1 MCSSNLCR
9 SKNPNDSAIVWEHNI
24 PRDRERNVVAPA
36 NYLAWEQENQAF
48 EQLIAFTSNSV
59 NLTGVGD
66 PEELD
71 GQLVGTALFPTLGV
85 EALHGRTFLP
95 EEGQP
100 GADRVVLLSHGLWQ
114 RRFGSDPEL
123 VGQAVTLSGRPHDV
137 VGVMPRGFSFFAPDT
152 ELWIPMQFDEDDREP
167 RGRSILVLG
176 RLRAGVTM
184 QQAQADMQR
193 VSTGLVERWPDF
205 NTGWSVNVV
214 PLQEQIVGEI
224 RPALL
229 VLLGAVAFVLL
240 IASANVANLLLARG
254 AGRQREFSIRTAL
267 GASRRELVR
276 QLLVEAS
283 ILAAVGGLMG
293 VALAY
298 LGLDLLRI
306 AVADTIPIP
315 RLEEVRVD
323 AMVLA
328 FTTLVCALTAGL
340 FGLVPALQSSQ
351 VDVTDSLKEGGRSST
366 IGRGRRM
373 RSAFVVV
380 EVALAFVLLIGAGL
394 LLKSFGR
401 LLAVDPGF
409 RSESVL
415 TFGLQLPGATYSE
428 DHLRVGFYDALNE
441 RLSGLP
447 GVQDVGGIAFLP
459 MNGMGSATS
468 FRVDGR
474 PEPARGQSPVPDV
487 RWITGD
493 YFDVMGIPLLKGRM
507 FDSRDAGEADNVV
520 VVNETMARTFW
531 PDAYQPGGV
540 SGGPIGRGLFISWD
554 RETAERVIGVVGD
567 VKLTTLD
574 GDVRPTIHWPH
585 PPIGPI
591 LACRSAS

>member
-1 MCSSNLCR
+1 M
-9 SKNPNDSAIVWEHNI
+9 
-24 PRDRERNVVAPA
+24 
-36 NYLAWEQENQAF
+36 
-48 EQLIAFTSNSV
+48 
-59 NLTGVGD
+59 
-66 PEELD
+66 
-71 GQLVGTALFPTLGV
+71 
-85 EALHGRTFLP
+85 
-95 EEGQP
+95 
-100 GADRVVLLSHGLWQ
+100 
-114 RRFGSDPEL
+114 
-123 VGQAVTLSGRPHDV
+123 
-137 VGVMPRGFSFFAPDT
+137 
-152 ELWIPMQFDEDDREP
+152 
-167 RGRSILVLG
+167 
-176 RLRAGVTM
+176 
-184 QQAQADMQR
+184 
-193 VSTGLVERWPDF
+193 
-205 NTGWSVNVV
+205 
-214 PLQEQIVGEI
+214 
-224 RPALL
+224 
-229 VLLGAVAFVLL
+229 
-240 IASANVANLLLARG
+240 
-254 AGRQREFSIRTAL
+254 TAL

-323 AMVLA
+323 ATVLA

-447 GVQDVGGIAFLP
+447 GGYSTWVG
-459 MNGMGSATS
+459 
-468 FRVDGR
+468 
-474 PEPARGQSPVPDV
+474 SP
-487 RWITGD
+487 
-493 YFDVMGIPLLKGRM
+493 F
-507 FDSRDAGEADNVV
+507 
-520 VVNETMARTFW
+520 
-531 PDAYQPGGV
+531 
-540 SGGPIGRGLFISWD
+540 
-554 RETAERVIGVVGD
+554 
-567 VKLTTLD
+567 
-574 GDVRPTIHWPH
+574 
-585 PPIGPI
+585 
-591 LACRSAS
+591 